1 MLLERGHKL
10 RTWLGAGN
18 DDRGP
23 GIKMAAHGDEKRK
36 ILELQLPTSSLDMGK
51 ADLSL
56 WIL

>member
-18 DDRGP
+18 DDRGH

-36 ILELQLPTSSLDMGK
+36 ILELQSHASSSDMGK
-51 ADLSL
+51 ADLAL
-56 WIL
+56 